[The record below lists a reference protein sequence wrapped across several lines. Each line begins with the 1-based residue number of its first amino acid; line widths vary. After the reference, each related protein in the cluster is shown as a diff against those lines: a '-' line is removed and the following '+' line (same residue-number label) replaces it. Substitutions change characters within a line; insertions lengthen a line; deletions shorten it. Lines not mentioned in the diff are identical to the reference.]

1 MADVRNNGIRG
12 SPTSGPVSTVGKDHR
27 GGKAIKA
34 SGEMLV
40 NLEERADWK
49 PLMMAI
55 VNVVLIGT
63 SLSLMIYSRMPYSTG
78 NLGDISSNAGIILGM
93 LTIIALLVS
102 LILLLNDNLRTSKS
116 LLTIGILL
124 LIVSVVIRALDWV
137 V

>member
-1 MADVRNNGIRG
+1 M
-12 SPTSGPVSTVGKDHR
+12 
-27 GGKAIKA
+27 
-34 SGEMLV
+34 

-102 LILLLNDNLRTSKS
+102 LVFLLNDNLRTSKA